1 VQSLRFVSNR
11 QLRED
16 QTDTKATISKQ
27 TLFVLKF
34 IRRKF
39 ITATSENV
47 KTFNNILT
55 AYTLTKNNWIKSKK
69 SGYFVMPS
77 DNHLNKTWLNCSPI
91 SSLLK
96 DWLLMFRIANRILRL
111 KMTNSFISKNLRTHS
126 FQRHQKKFKQTQK
139 NVAALNSVHTSNQ
152 KKNIFCRFYFDNATA
167 IQICKHDSFAVKIN
181 FFCVRQ
187 YLDALLKHVKPPN
200 RLMTK
205 WIIH

>member
-1 VQSLRFVSNR
+1 
-11 QLRED
+11 
-16 QTDTKATISKQ
+16 
-27 TLFVLKF
+27 
-34 IRRKF
+34 
-39 ITATSENV
+39 
-47 KTFNNILT
+47 
-55 AYTLTKNNWIKSKK
+55 
-69 SGYFVMPS
+69 MPS

-126 FQRHQKKFKQTQK
+126 FKRHQKKFKQTQK

-152 KKNIFCRFYFDNATA
+152 KKLY
-167 IQICKHDSFAVKIN
+167 FAVFSLTTQRRFKSVNMTLLPLKSI
-181 FFCVRQ
+181 FFSVRQ

-200 RLMTK
+200 RLITK